1 LPRAATEASGETEQG
16 RALFQELL
24 WVHSMIRRDLDTVE
38 RLATEV
44 TDGMPADDVRAEL
57 EELKTAGPLWMLRMG
72 CLRYCRFVHLHHR
85 LEDTALFPL
94 LRETDP
100 DVGPVVDRLEADHRR
115 VHDLLNDVEEA
126 AGALGEDADLEAR
139 KRVADALALLS
150 EHLLEHLEFEEREA
164 GPTLRRLER
173 F

>member
-1 LPRAATEASGETEQG
+1 
-16 RALFQELL
+16 
-24 WVHSMIRRDLDTVE
+24 MIRRDLETVE
-38 RLATEV
+38 RLAAEV
-44 TDGMPADDVRAEL
+44 VDGMPAGDVRAEL
-57 EELKTAGPLWMLRMG
+57 EELKTAGPLWMLKTG

-94 LRETDP
+94 LREADA

-115 VHDLLNDVEEA
+115 VHDLLNEVEAA
-126 AGALGEDADLEAR
+126 AGALGEQADAEAR
-139 KRVADALALLS
+139 QRVAAALAQLG

-164 GPTLRRLER
+164 GPALRRLAS